1 MSARSDYFKL
11 GLFVIGASALI
22 ILALIFLGLGALRKD
37 KVMVETYFDESVQ
50 GLDVGSPLKFKGVK
64 IGSVE
69 RVRFVF
75 NKYHGLH
82 DVPFRYVLV
91 EMALDPG
98 SSLDFDLPNM
108 KEVIDREV
116 ERGLRV
122 RIAPQG
128 LTGTG
133 YLEMDYMDATR
144 NKPLPIEWTPEYY
157 YVPSA
162 PSTIARLE
170 ETFEVFSKALHK
182 IEEAGVD
189 KAVQNI
195 NALLE
200 VARKAIE
207 DANVGGVSTNL
218 IDLLADLRKTNESL
232 KQLTGSKETK
242 QALKDLT
249 ESLANLKVT
258 TSTLP
263 ATIEQLRKLLKESNA
278 LLATQRDEVQGL
290 LQQGKQTF
298 ENLNDLTGEAKRN
311 PSSLLFGGPPSK
323 KNPEKK

>member
-1 MSARSDYFKL
+1 MSARRDYFKL
-11 GLFVIGASALI
+11 GLFVLGATALI
-22 ILALIFLGLGALRKD
+22 ILALIFLGLGSLRKD

-75 NKYHGLH
+75 NKYHGIH

-98 SSLDFDLPNM
+98 SALDFDQGNM
-108 KEVIDREV
+108 TDVIDREV
-116 ERGLRV
+116 ARGLRV

-133 YLEMDYMDATR
+133 YLEMDYMDPRR
-144 NKPLPIEWTPEYY
+144 NRPLPIEWTPEFY

-170 ETFEVFSKALHK
+170 ETFEVFSKTLRK

-189 KAVQNI
+189 KAVQNL
-195 NALLE
+195 NTLLE
-200 VARKAIE
+200 VARKAVE
-207 DANVGGVSTNL
+207 DANVADMSGSIIG
-218 IDLLADLRKTNESL
+218 LLNDLRKTNESL
-232 KQLTGSKETK
+232 KSITGSKETK

-249 ESLANLKVT
+249 EALANLKV
-258 TSTLP
+258 SSASLP
-263 ATIEQLRKLLKESNA
+263 ATIEQLRKLLKDSNA
-278 LLATQRDEVQGL
+278 LLGSQRDEVQSI
-290 LQQGKQTF
+290 LQQSRQTF
-298 ENLNDLTGEAKRN
+298 ENLNELTGEAKRN

-323 KNPEKK
+323 TNPEKK

>member
-1 MSARSDYFKL
+1 MSARTDYFKL
-11 GLFVIGASALI
+11 GLFVIGATSLI

-75 NKYHGLH
+75 NKYHGLQ

-98 SSLDFDLPNM
+98 SALDFDQKDM
-108 KEVIDREV
+108 KEVIEREV
-116 ERGLRV
+116 SRGLRV

-133 YLEMDYMDATR
+133 YLEMDYMDSKR
-144 NKPLPIEWTPEYY
+144 NRPLPIEWTPEYL

-170 ETFEVFSKALHK
+170 ETFEVFSKTLRK

-189 KAVQNI
+189 KAVQNM
-195 NALLE
+195 NTLLT
-200 VARKAIE
+200 VASKAVE
-207 DANVGGVSTNL
+207 DANMGEVSKNV
-218 IDLLADLRKTNESL
+218 IDLLTDLRKTNESL

-242 QALKDLT
+242 QAMKDLT
-249 ESLANLKVT
+249 ESLANLKV
-258 TSTLP
+258 SSANLP
-263 ATIEQLRKLLKESNA
+263 ATIEQVRKLLRESNA

-298 ENLNDLTGEAKRN
+298 QNLNDLTGEAKRN
-311 PSSLLFGGPPSK
+311 PSSLLFGGPPSR